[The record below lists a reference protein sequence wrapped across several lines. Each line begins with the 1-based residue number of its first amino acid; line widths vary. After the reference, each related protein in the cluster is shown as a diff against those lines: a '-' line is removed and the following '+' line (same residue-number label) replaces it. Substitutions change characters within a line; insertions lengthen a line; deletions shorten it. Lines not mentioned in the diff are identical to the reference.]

1 VAISLPRSVFPISN
15 SASLSF
21 TIGALIGLIGA
32 TKGVGPIG
40 ILLISLIYFWKE
52 RNRARLMFSVPLFQY
67 LLVQFT
73 LTWWHSGDPFAIEI
87 QSYYVLIFL
96 SIPIVHFFTRDF
108 EYDEKYFVWGVLA
121 GLSLS
126 TILLAIDY
134 FSAWNNS
141 RSCRAKAFQSNPLR
155 TAIHMVPLAGIL
167 IMINA
172 QKGKFGWL
180 SVGLVVLMLFV
191 SGNLVGARMTFY
203 SVFGVIALLC
213 VNFLYLRQTSNFV
226 KVLMS
231 AIFGLFFVIVFDDVT
246 GCNFSKRLTNN
257 FSNIS
262 DTISDAPKSNVNS
275 EVLLAPTVKNEE
287 PIYEKPKEKR
297 QRKAKVVDINE
308 TSEGIRARLWEK
320 AVTSFL
326 SHPLLGQGADK
337 ENDVVNLGDRKS
349 PRGGVSHNQYLSW
362 AVWGGL
368 VSIVSGFILFSTH
381 FLTTCN
387 RLAALV
393 FIVPWAISSL
403 SLSTFA
409 LGGAIAEYMVTLIV
423 LLPLLGI
430 KNNNWTFCWPRVKV

>member
-1 VAISLPRSVFPISN
+1 MAIPLPRSVFPIS
-15 SASLSF
+15 SSTGLSF
-21 TIGALIGLIGA
+21 TIGTLIGLIGA
-32 TKGVGPIG
+32 TKGIGPIG

-52 RNRARLMFSVPLFQY
+52 RNRARLIFSVPLFQY

-73 LTWWHSGDPFAIEI
+73 LTWWHSGDPFAMEI

-96 SIPIVHFFTRDF
+96 SIPIIHFFISDF
-108 EYDEKYFVWGVLA
+108 DYNEKYVIWGVLA
-121 GLSLS
+121 GLSFS

-134 FSAWNNS
+134 FSAWNYT

-167 IMINA
+167 IVIYA

-180 SVGLVVLMLFV
+180 SVGLVVLMFFV

-213 VNFLYLRQTSNFV
+213 AYFLYLRQTSNFV

-231 AIFGLFFVIVFDDVT
+231 AIFGLFFVIAFDGVT

-262 DTISDAPKSNVNS
+262 NIISDAPKSNVNS
-275 EVLLAPTVKNEE
+275 RVLLEPTVKNEGL
-287 PIYEKPKEKR
+287 ISEKPKDER
-297 QRKAKVVDINE
+297 QRKAKVIEIDE
-308 TSEGIRARLWEK
+308 TSEGVRARLWEK
-320 AVTSFL
+320 AVGSFL
-326 SHPLLGQGADK
+326 AHPLLGQGANK
-337 ENDVVNLGDRKS
+337 ENDLVNLGDRES

-362 AVWGGL
+362 AVWGGM
-368 VSIVSGFILFSTH
+368 VSIASGFLLLSAH
-381 FLTTCN
+381 FLTTRN
-387 RLAALV
+387 RFAALLFV
-393 FIVPWAISSL
+393 VPWAISSL

-423 LLPLLGI
+423 LLPLLGV
-430 KNNNWTFCWPRVKV
+430 KDNKWTFCWPRVRV